1 MKPIRFEG
9 WNTSF
14 ADEQP
19 EYQSLP
25 GHLREGTEGEFISCW
40 KMSFFERLKVLFTG
54 RVFLSVWTFNQPLQ
68 PQLPMVENP
77 LLPFEKEAGR
87 PLDWVKPASKNLCR
101 NCGQPSEA
109 HMAPAFKC
117 PK

>member
-19 EYQSLP
+19 EYLPLP
-25 GHLREGTEGEFISCW
+25 GHLREGEEGEFISCW
-40 KMSFFERLKVLFTG
+40 KLTFLERLKLLFTG
-54 RVFLSVWTFNQPLQ
+54 RLFLSVWTFNQPLQ
-68 PQLPMVENP
+68 PQRPDVSNP
-77 LLPFEKEAGR
+77 LTPDEIKEGR
-87 PLDWVKPASKNLCR
+87 PLDWVKPKKGVCL
-101 NCGQPSEA
+101 NCGRTAEEHEP
-109 HMAPAFKC
+109 PTFKC